1 MSSQRATSANR
12 APQQGR
18 SLLELMIALVI
29 GFIILGAV
37 LLTSVG
43 NGGASRRQNSVTT
56 LNEDAA
62 IATTLLTNQ
71 LRQAGYTRFRGQPTP
86 NSSGSPDL
94 TVQYRNYNGPPVRGC
109 DGGMRNYGV
118 TMSGINCVNGAGADA
133 FMVAYEAN
141 TLNTFPTRTQPASPT
156 DCLGA
161 TLPAQVP
168 SESNDGSTYFLV
180 ENIFFLDR
188 DTNSLMCSGNGN
200 LGTPQP
206 LIGNVIDMQVLY
218 GVAAMQEPSPGAVP
232 VPLFEA
238 QQYLTAT
245 EIDTLPILPV
255 GTTVSPERGRWVRV
269 VSMRVCLVLQ
279 SENELY
285 DAITPYTGCN
295 GQNVRPTDKRAYR
308 AVTVTTALKNR
319 TTPCADAAAAPS
331 APRASSDR
339 CAF

>member
-1 MSSQRATSANR
+1 MSSQGATSAHW

-62 IATTLLTNQ
+62 IATTILTNQ
-71 LRQAGYTRFRGQPTP
+71 LRLAGYSRFRGQPTP

-94 TVQYRNYNGPPVRGC
+94 NVQYRNYNGPPVRGC
-109 DGGMRNYGV
+109 DGGMRDYDVG
-118 TMSGINCVNGAGADA
+118 MSGINCANGDGADG

-141 TLNTFPTRTQPASPT
+141 TLNTFPTRTETASPT

-168 SESNDGSTYFLV
+168 SESNDGSTYFLA
-180 ENIFFLDR
+180 ENFFYVDQQ
-188 DTNSLMCSGNGN
+188 TNSLMCSGSGN
-200 LGTPQP
+200 PGSPQP
-206 LIGNVIDMQVLY
+206 LIGNVVDMQVLY
-218 GVAAMQEPSPGAVP
+218 GVAAMQPPVANVDP

-245 EIDTLPILPV
+245 EVDQLPVLPI
-255 GTTVSPERGRWVRV
+255 GTVPPERGRWVRV

-279 SENELY
+279 SEAELY
-285 DAITPYTGCN
+285 DTITPYAGCN
-295 GQNVRPTDKRAYR
+295 GQMVEPADRRAYR
-308 AVTVTTALKNR
+308 AVTVTTAFKNR
-319 TTPCADAAAAPS
+319 TAPCNDPEAAPS
-331 APRASSDR
+331 APLASSDR
-339 CAF
+339 CSF